1 MLTVA
6 EMTQQEQVRCFQ
18 IEDELV
24 AARVMDAA
32 TATAYAAVCIE
43 RVRAYEAKL
52 QTMQVALYLRAW
64 ALEMAALHGGKT
76 VIKVHHNYLPW
87 LAGFLVTRY
96 GEAVDAWPDAT
107 TDEDVKRAREWKTG
121 QGRGFSK
128 DVQV

>member
-1 MLTVA
+1 MLTLA
-6 EMTQQEQVRCFQ
+6 EMTQPEQVRCFQ

-24 AARVMDAA
+24 AARVMEAA
-32 TATAYAAVCIE
+32 TAKEYAVLCID
-43 RVRAYEAKL
+43 RARAYEAKIA
-52 QTMQVALYLRAW
+52 TMTVALYLRAW
-64 ALEMAALHGGKT
+64 AVEMAALHGGKT

-96 GEAVDAWPDAT
+96 GEAVESWPDAT

-128 DVQV
+128 DVKV